1 MNGNYVQSIILVME
15 QNKIKEAY
23 RIFFLVKG
31 HLDITQ
37 ETALAC
43 YDNYFKRIWYNQ
55 EAWVREERFHI
66 AYEKKFGSTGL
77 N

>member
-31 HLDITQ
+31 HLDVTE

-55 EAWVREERFHI
+55 EAWVREEKFHI
-66 AYEKKFGSTGL
+66 AYENKFGSTGL

>member
-1 MNGNYVQSIILVME
+1 ME

-31 HLDITQ
+31 HLGVTE

-43 YDNYFKRIWYNQ
+43 YDSYFKRLWYNQ
-55 EAWVREERFHI
+55 EAWIREEAFEK
-66 AYEKKFGSTGL
+66 AYEKKFGPTGL

>member
-1 MNGNYVQSIILVME
+1 ME

-31 HLDITQ
+31 HLDVTE

-43 YDNYFKRIWYNQ
+43 YNNYFKRIWYNQ
-55 EAWVREERFHI
+55 EAWVREEKFHA